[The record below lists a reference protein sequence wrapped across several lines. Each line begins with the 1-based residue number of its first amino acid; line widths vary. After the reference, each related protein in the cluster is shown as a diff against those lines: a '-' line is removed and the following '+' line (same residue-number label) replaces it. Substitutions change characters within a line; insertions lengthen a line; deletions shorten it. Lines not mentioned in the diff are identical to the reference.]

1 MRWLELI
8 QMTTNVFLK
17 MKQVMPEIP
26 NQNLE
31 LTLGKIS
38 EIYANGDDLQLTRQQ
53 YEAWLLP
60 FLLLQE

>member
-1 MRWLELI
+1 MSVHGDFTIRHCAG
-8 QMTTNVFLK
+8 
-17 MKQVMPEIP
+17 P